1 MRNTIL
7 IAASVT
13 AFLAADAL
21 AQDTYVSGQVGLR
34 AVENTSGDVTGSKL
48 DAELGNGLYL
58 SGALGQHWG
67 NWRGELGISNRGGQL
82 DALLGDGVDLG
93 ASGDGLTSTAL
104 MANVF
109 YDFTSEGSFTPYVG
123 VGIGMA
129 RVTADFQGAGG
140 VIDGSDSSM
149 AFQAIGGV
157 SLSLSDNMSL
167 FADMRYFK
175 ATSTDFTLTA
185 PLGSSDVS
193 FDYDGYTLG
202 AGIRMRF

>member
-1 MRNTIL
+1 MRNIVL
-7 IAASVT
+7 IAASLT
-13 AFLAADAL
+13 AFLATDAL

-34 AVENTSGDVTGSKL
+34 AVENTSGDVTGSNL
-48 DAELGNGLYL
+48 DAELGNGAYL
-58 SGALGQHWG
+58 SGAVGQHWG
-67 NWRGELGISNRGGQL
+67 NWRGELEISSRGGQL
-82 DALLGDGVDLG
+82 DALLADGVDLG
-93 ASGDGLTSTAL
+93 ANGDGLTSTAL

-109 YDFTSEGSFTPYVG
+109 YDFASDGSFTPYIG
-123 VGIGMA
+123 AGIGMA
-129 RVTADFQGAGG
+129 RVNADFQGTGG
-140 VIDGSDSSM
+140 TIDGSDSSL

-157 SLSLSDNMSL
+157 SWSLSDNMSL

-175 ATSTDFTLTA
+175 ATSADFTLTA